1 MNKIAFLLPFFG
13 KLPSNF
19 ELWLKSCEYNSTID
33 FIVITD
39 DKSSYN
45 YPSNVI
51 VYYCSYSEI
60 KERIQSHYD
69 FEVMID
75 RPWRLSLFKPAYGE
89 IFETE
94 LEGYD
99 FWGYCDVD
107 LMWGDIRHFVTDDI
121 LEQYERVGT
130 KGHASLYKNEKE
142 VNLRYRTVVPKMIN
156 YISVFSG
163 KSDYSFDEN
172 GMDAIYEYLNI
183 PYYFRPFFAHLEK
196 YEKSFYL
203 KRLPKE
209 KLYTNKYQVFIW
221 DRGRLERVFLDYNA
235 LDKEEYM
242 YIHFFC
248 RPMKY
253 TYEDDANRYII
264 YPDFVK
270 PYSERITAEYV
281 KKNGRQ
287 SKIKFWLKMI
297 WYNKNKITLK
307 RIFNNMQNSI
317 AYKHRDK

>member
-1 MNKIAFLLPFFG
+1 MKKIAFLLPFFG

-142 VNLRYRTVVPKMIN
+142 VLSNL
-156 YISVFSG
+156 
-163 KSDYSFDEN
+163 
-172 GMDAIYEYLNI
+172 
-183 PYYFRPFFAHLEK
+183 
-196 YEKSFYL
+196 
-203 KRLPKE
+203 
-209 KLYTNKYQVFIW
+209 
-221 DRGRLERVFLDYNA
+221 
-235 LDKEEYM
+235 
-242 YIHFFC
+242 
-248 RPMKY
+248 
-253 TYEDDANRYII
+253 
-264 YPDFVK
+264 
-270 PYSERITAEYV
+270 
-281 KKNGRQ
+281 
-287 SKIKFWLKMI
+287 WLK
-297 WYNKNKITLK
+297 TSK
-307 RIFNNMQNSI
+307 RFT
-317 AYKHRDK
+317 